1 MSPST
6 RRTPQVAVLLPSSV
20 KVCRD
25 MRRGILRY
33 VHQHGPWGLHILE
46 GRDGEQKLFH
56 MKEWGCTGIIGRPA
70 TAEMQRIVQ
79 QADIPVI
86 LMEDPKGDFLNKD
99 HPLYQHSIVRS
110 DTAAIGRMAAE
121 YFKERKFQHFAFV
134 GEINNLW
141 WSVKRGK
148 AFAQRLTDCGH
159 HCHIYAGL
167 PEAEQRDAG
176 IEREHL
182 CEWLSNLPKPIALL
196 AAMDNRARQ
205 VIDACNWS
213 DIAVPREIA
222 VLGVDN
228 DIDLCENANPSMSS
242 ILLNAESVSYEAA
255 THLDQMMK
263 HNIRERRVFIYGP
276 SHVVS
281 RNSTAHVNLNN
292 PLVSNALNYI
302 RTNACS
308 AISVSD
314 VVRHVHASRR
324 LTEMRFRE
332 ELEHSILE
340 EIRKVRLENVCSL
353 LRESDLSIGEI
364 TTQCGFESNSYLG
377 VLFRRTYGCTMR
389 DYRNN
394 KLGLQD

>member
-1 MSPST
+1 MSPSN

-33 VHQHGPWGLHILE
+33 VHRHGPWGLHILE

-56 MKEWGCTGIIGRPA
+56 MKEWGCTGIIGRPDSDG
-70 TAEMQRIVQ
+70 MQRMVQ
-79 QADIPVI
+79 NAHVPVI
-86 LMEDPKGDFLNKD
+86 LMEDPKGEFLNKS
-99 HPLYQHSIVRS
+99 HPLHRHSIVQS
-110 DTAAIGRMAAE
+110 DTEAIGQLAAE
-121 YFKERKFQHFAFV
+121 YFIKNSFQNFAFV

-141 WSVKRGK
+141 WSVKRGR
-148 AFAQRLTDCGH
+148 AFAKRLTECGH

-182 CEWLSNLPKPIALL
+182 CEWLRSLPKPVALL

-213 DIAVPREIA
+213 DIAVPQEIA

-228 DIDLCENANPSMSS
+228 DIDLCKNANPSMSS
-242 ILLNAESVSYEAA
+242 ILLDAESVSYEAA
-255 THLDQMMK
+255 THLDQMMR
-263 HNIRERRVFIYGP
+263 HNIRRRRIFIYGP

-281 RNSTAHVNLNN
+281 RNSTAHANLNN
-292 PLVSNALNYI
+292 PLVNNALNYI
-302 RTNACS
+302 RNNACS
-308 AISVSD
+308 TISVTD
-314 VVRHVHASRR
+314 IVRHVNASRR
-324 LTEMRFRE
+324 LTELRFRE
-332 ELEHSILE
+332 VLGHTILD

-353 LRESDLSIGEI
+353 LKESDLSIGEI

-377 VLFRRTYGCTMR
+377 VLFRRTYGCSMR
-389 DYRNN
+389 DYRTRTCPPA
-394 KLGLQD
+394 K